1 MFGKS
6 IKIYLSD
13 GSPSGLRHVEIANW
27 SGQAIAS
34 PRRRLTE
41 LKNWNEAQCPGV
53 YFLLEKHSTD
63 GRNSVYI
70 GESENVFKRLT
81 EHDRNK
87 DFWNEVIIF
96 SSKDENLTKSHVK
109 FLESRLTELSKIA
122 DVYSLENGN
131 SPTKS
136 TLPRADKDAM
146 EEFIYNTKIIL
157 GTLGHKFLEPLNS
170 DGDSYENTNQNTTVD
185 ENLFFNVNGLTSKGK
200 VSDDGFVLIRE
211 SEFSLKTTNSI
222 PGKIKVLREKLINDK
237 ILIEK
242 EDKLLLMKEIVLS
255 SPSYAAALVAGTARS
270 GPQSWKNSKG
280 KTLKSIEENLIK
292 N

>member
-27 SGQAIAS
+27 SGQAIAC

-41 LKNWNEAQCPGV
+41 LKNWKEAQCPGV

-109 FLESRLTELSKIA
+109 FLESRLSELTRNA
-122 DVYSLENGN
+122 DIYSIENAN
-131 SPTKS
+131 KPTKS
-136 TLPRADKDAM
+136 SLPRADKDAM

-157 GTLGHKFLEPLNS
+157 GTLGHKFLDPLNKEES
-170 DGDSYENTNQNTTVD
+170 SNELSSNSSVNEILY
-185 ENLFFNVNGLTSKGK
+185 FNVNGLTSKGK
-200 VSDDGFVLIRE
+200 VSDDGFILIRD
-211 SEFSLKTTNSI
+211 SELSLKTTTSI
-222 PGKIKVLREKLINDK
+222 PGKIKILREKLIAEN
-237 ILIEK
+237 ILVEK
-242 EDKLLLMKEIVLS
+242 DSKLILTKEIILS
-255 SPSYAAALVAGTARS
+255 SPSYAAALVAGTSRS
-270 GPQSWKNSKG
+270 GPQSWKNSNG
-280 KTLKSIEENLIK
+280 KTLKSLEEKLIK